1 VHVGIKLI
9 GRFKKEH
16 KMKKQIIIFF
26 LLVLLLFIFNKILMS
41 GLVYNT
47 SVVDTQGLLN
57 KEQTTSQKLFDKA
70 WRTVKGNFY
79 ESSLNDQN
87 WDRWKKHYKNQIK
100 TDADANVAINTM
112 LESLDD
118 PYSRYLNKASYAD
131 QNTSINSKINGIGVN
146 ISTMDGKTYVVSV
159 IEDTPAALAKLR
171 PGDIILKVNGKE
183 ISGMKTSQVADLVR
197 GPENSVVTLT
207 LLRKKTLITKKIQRR
222 EIKIKTVK
230 SSIDKNIGYIQILSF
245 IGTTTSDE
253 FLSALEKTDKTDG
266 LIIDLRGNTGGLLPN
281 AVFIANMFIDK
292 GNIVSIVGRNG
303 YKKNIYAQQTNFVI
317 EKPMLILVD
326 GGSASASE
334 IFSGAL
340 KDYHRAKLVGTK
352 TFGKGMVQKIIP
364 MPNQT
369 GLNLTIAKYL
379 TPSGHDIN
387 KKGIAP
393 DIEVKL
399 SEKDMIARNDVQLKK
414 AKSVL
419 TQMIQDEKK

>member
-1 VHVGIKLI
+1 
-9 GRFKKEH
+9 
-16 KMKKQIIIFF
+16 MKKQIIIFF